1 VRDKPQAIFELYK
14 SRNDVEEA
22 FDVFKNLLHV
32 DTPYLRDDDTLR
44 GYVFASFIS
53 LIAYYR
59 ILKLLKNKK
68 INNRISVKDAL
79 LQLSKIYLTD
89 VGDRTIMAEIP
100 KKVRELAGI
109 LELKPELFPQ
119 KVPS

>member
-1 VRDKPQAIFELYK
+1 MLLNGENPQQSVFEENSFGVDK
-14 SRNDVEEA
+14 
-22 FDVFKNLLHV
+22 V

-44 GYVFASFIS
+44 GYAFASFIS
-53 LIAYYR
+53 LMTYYR

-89 VGDRTIMAEIP
+89 VGKRTIMAEIP
-100 KKVRELAGI
+100 KKVRELA
-109 LELKPELFPQ
+109 ELLDLKLELFPK

>member
-1 VRDKPQAIFELYK
+1 M
-14 SRNDVEEA
+14 
-22 FDVFKNLLHV
+22 FKNLLQV

-53 LIAYYR
+53 LITYYR
-59 ILKLLKNKK
+59 ILELLKNKK
-68 INNRISVKDAL
+68 INSRTSVKDAL

-89 VGDRTIMAEIP
+89 VVERTMIAEIP
-100 KKVRELAGI
+100 KKVRELAE
-109 LELKPELFPQ
+109 LLDLKPELFPK

>member
-1 VRDKPQAIFELYK
+1 MLLNGENPQQSVFEENSFGVDK
-14 SRNDVEEA
+14 
-22 FDVFKNLLHV
+22 V

-44 GYVFASFIS
+44 GYAFASFIS
-53 LIAYYR
+53 LMTYYR

-89 VGDRTIMAEIP
+89 VGERTIMAEIP
-100 KKVRELAGI
+100 KKVRELA
-109 LELKPELFPQ
+109 ELLDLKLELFPK